1 MNVITKPASF
11 ELVMK
16 REIAA
21 PRERVFAA
29 WTDVR
34 QSMNWWAPRDFTIL
48 SCEMDVRPGGTWR
61 RSMRAPSGA
70 VVTKHGVYREVVT
83 PERLSFTYIT
93 ESADGVIDPETL
105 VTVSFADLGGRTR
118 LTLRHSAFETDASR
132 TGHEGGWA
140 SCLERFAA
148 FIAAR

>member
-34 QSMNWWAPRDFTIL
+34 LSAAWWAPRDFTIL

-61 RSMRAPSGA
+61 RTMRAPSGT
-70 VVTKHGVYREVVT
+70 VVIKHGVYREVVT
-83 PERLSFTYIT
+83 PERLSFTYNT
-93 ESADGVIDPETL
+93 EHADGVIDPETL
-105 VTVSFADLGGRTR
+105 VTVTFAELDGRTR
-118 LTLRHSAFETDASR
+118 LTLRHSAFETDAAR
-132 TGHEGGWA
+132 TDHGGGWA
-140 SCLERFAA
+140 GCLDRFSA

>member
-48 SCEMDVRPGGTWR
+48 SCEMDVRPGGTG
-61 RSMRAPSGA
+61 SA
-70 VVTKHGVYREVVT
+70 T
-83 PERLSFTYIT
+83 PL
-93 ESADGVIDPETL
+93 L
-105 VTVSFADLGGRTR
+105 RTI
-118 LTLRHSAFETDASR
+118 E
-132 TGHEGGWA
+132 
-140 SCLERFAA
+140 FAA
-148 FIAAR
+148 PLQTVLALDRSR